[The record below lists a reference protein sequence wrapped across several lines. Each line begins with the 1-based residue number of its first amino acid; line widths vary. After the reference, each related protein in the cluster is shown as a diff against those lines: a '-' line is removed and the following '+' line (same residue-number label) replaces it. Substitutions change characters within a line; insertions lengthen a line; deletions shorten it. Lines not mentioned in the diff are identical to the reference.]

1 MTMASSRLTKC
12 CPLNTTGALENRR
25 AFSEPGS
32 LPNAITDPENVIAP
46 TNVPMNNST
55 RLPAG

>member
-1 MTMASSRLTKC
+1 MC
-12 CPLNTTGALENRR
+12 CPLNTTGALENSRSILPSP
-25 AFSEPGS
+25 AS

-46 TNVPMNNST
+46 TNVPMNSST